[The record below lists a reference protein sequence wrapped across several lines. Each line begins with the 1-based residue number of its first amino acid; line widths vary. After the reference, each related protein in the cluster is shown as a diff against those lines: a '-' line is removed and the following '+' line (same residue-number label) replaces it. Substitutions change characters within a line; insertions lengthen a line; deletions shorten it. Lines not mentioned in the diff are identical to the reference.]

1 MLFNSYA
8 FLFLFLPVTLAV
20 FFMLGQRGSRRTA
33 LAWLVFASFVF
44 YACWRMSYLVLLG
57 ASILANYGI
66 GIAIAHARS
75 AGRTGLSRAIVIAG
89 IAANLGAL
97 AYFKYIDLLISTIDH
112 FMPVALPYQHVLL
125 PLAISFFTFNQIAYL
140 ADAYA
145 GVAQE
150 YDFLNYALFVSFFP
164 HLVAGPIVHHKEMIP
179 QFSSATLR
187 YNHENMMVGLT
198 IFIFGLFKKVVI
210 ADSIAKYA
218 DPAFHAASS
227 GITLSFYESWLAALT
242 FGLQLYFDFAGYSD
256 MAIGLARMFGIRFP
270 VNFFSPYKAAS
281 ITEFWRRWHMTLSR
295 FLREYLY
302 IPLGGN
308 RRGAARRHVNL
319 MATMLLG
326 GLWHGAAWTFVVWGG
341 LHGLFLI
348 VHQAWAA
355 VLARF
360 GLGSGKGHWT
370 AAAGARAVTFCAVIF
385 AWVPFRA
392 QDLSTTLAMW
402 RSMLPTE
409 SGGTLVSAHHFFPNV
424 WISPFDLVL
433 LLVVLGGVFC
443 APNTEEVMR
452 RFGGSLGFPAG
463 LEAASERRQAI
474 AWAPSI
480 AWGLTLG
487 IAAAASIILLV
498 KPNVFLYYNF

>member
-1 MLFNSYA
+1 
-8 FLFLFLPVTLAV
+8 
-20 FFMLGQRGSRRTA
+20 
-33 LAWLVFASFVF
+33 
-44 YACWRMSYLVLLG
+44 
-57 ASILANYGI
+57 
-66 GIAIAHARS
+66 
-75 AGRTGLSRAIVIAG
+75 
-89 IAANLGAL
+89 
-97 AYFKYIDLLISTIDH
+97 
-112 FMPVALPYQHVLL
+112 
-125 PLAISFFTFNQIAYL
+125 
-140 ADAYA
+140 
-145 GVAQE
+145 
-150 YDFLNYALFVSFFP
+150 
-164 HLVAGPIVHHKEMIP
+164 
-179 QFSSATLR
+179 
-187 YNHENMMVGLT
+187 MVGLT
-198 IFIFGLFKKVVI
+198 IFIIGLFKKVVI

-270 VNFFSPYKAAS
+270 VNFFSPYKATS

-308 RRGAARRHVNL
+308 RHGTARRHVNL

-326 GLWHGAAWTFVVWGG
+326 GLWHGAAWTFVIWGG

-348 VHQAWAA
+348 VHQAWVAIL
-355 VLARF
+355 VRLGLASDR
-360 GLGSGKGHWT
+360 GHW
-370 AAAGARAVTFCAVIF
+370 AVVAGGRAVTFCAVIF

-392 QDLSTTLAMW
+392 QNLSTTLAMW
-402 RSMLPTE
+402 RSMLPMG
-409 SGGTLVSAHHFFPNV
+409 SGTFMSAHHFFPNV

-433 LLVVLGGVFC
+433 LLVVVGAVFW

-452 RFGGSLGFPAG
+452 RFGGSLGLPAG
-463 LEAASERRQAI
+463 VEAASEGTAAI